1 MTDTPEIARI
11 RAALEMWTKADALDD
26 TSITVARIKYNAA
39 TDQPE
44 MAAVLAHIDA
54 QAAVLASISAELG
67 LPPTI
72 GPAPGVLA
80 GLLAKA
86 KDQAAEIDALRAD
99 AARYRW
105 LRDPCAGA
113 ENAVMYGR
121 GDFGCGLMSGA
132 MLDDAIDAAMGEK
145 S

>member
-11 RAALEMWTKADALDD
+11 RAALKAYDGASYYRDELQDACS
-26 TSITVARIKYNAA
+26 TNSIRK
-39 TDQPE
+39 
-44 MAAVLAHIDA
+44 VLAHIDA
-54 QAAVLASISAELG
+54 QAAVLAGISAELG

-80 GLLAKA
+80 GLLESV

-99 AARYRW
+99 AERYRW

-121 GDFGCGLMSGA
+121 GDFGRGLMSGV
-132 MLDDAIDAAMGEK
+132 MMDEAIDAAMGEK